1 MEITLS
7 LDYDA
12 WINVLR
18 ASYRGIRAYED
29 DHYNAIFMTMALELT
44 KDEFGTIKPKFD
56 KALEKTEKAK
66 NAVKLFQSKLDLA
79 LEVYA
84 KEE

>member
-7 LDYDA
+7 LDYDT

-44 KDEFGTIKPKFD
+44 KDEFKAIKPKYD
-56 KALEKTEKAK
+56 KALERTEKAR
-66 NAVKLFQSKLDLA
+66 NAVKLFQTELDSA
-79 LEVYA
+79 LEIYA

>member
-1 MEITLS
+1 MEITLK

-12 WINVLR
+12 WIDVLR
-18 ASYRGIRAYED
+18 ASLRGIRAYED

-44 KDEFGTIKPKFD
+44 KDEFKTIKPKYD
-56 KALEKTEKAK
+56 KALERTEKAR
-66 NAVKLFQSKLDLA
+66 NAVKLFQTELDSA

>member
-12 WINVLR
+12 WLSVLR
-18 ASYRGIRAYED
+18 ASLRGIRAYEND
-29 DHYNAIFMTMALELT
+29 QYDVISVAMALGLT
-44 KDEFGTIKPKFD
+44 KDELGTIKPKYD
-56 KALEKTEKAK
+56 KSLARTEKARA
-66 NAVKLFQSKLDLA
+66 AVNLFQTELSSA
-79 LEVYA
+79 LEIYA